1 MWKFFEDLVEEFGVL
16 LIIVGLF
23 LTFFGAEYNQVTLFI
38 TGFTSGSLGTLVSEP

>member
-16 LIIVGLF
+16 LILLGLF

-38 TGFTSGSLGTLVSEP
+38 TGFASGSLGTLVSSH